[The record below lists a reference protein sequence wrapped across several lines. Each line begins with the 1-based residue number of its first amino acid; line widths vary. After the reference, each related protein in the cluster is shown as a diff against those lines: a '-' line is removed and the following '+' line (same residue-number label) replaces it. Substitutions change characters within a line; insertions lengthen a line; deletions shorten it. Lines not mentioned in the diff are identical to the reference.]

1 MIQVATEASKMIM
14 EEHRKSEHVSMIQ
27 VATDASKMI
36 KEEHKEPR
44 QEASASYKPP
54 YSNPRLNLPYKPL
67 TLWNLKARSL
77 A

>member
-14 EEHRKSEHVSMIQ
+14 
-27 VATDASKMI
+27 
-36 KEEHKEPR
+36 EEHKEPR